1 MDDAKVLHAC
11 RLLHEA
17 LCDDLELRQLGVH
30 VEPQHVS
37 ITIHTKRGRQ
47 ESKVIVGEDSTT
59 RKIPRARM
67 SVCSTSGGSVT
78 SQRVRASIC
87 ARSPT
92 AFTLK
97 SSAQCVRFSI
107 VLFALPGPPRFGRR
121 GFQ

>member
-11 RLLHEA
+11 RLLYEA
-17 LCDDLELRQLGVH
+17 LCDDLELRRLVVH

-59 RKIPRARM
+59 EKDSTTGM

-78 SQRVRASIC
+78 SQRAGASIC

-97 SSAQCVRFSI
+97 SSAQCVH
-107 VLFALPGPPRFGRR
+107 
-121 GFQ
+121 FQS